1 MNGNIVDTR
10 SGFLVAWT
18 TQERANGT
26 HAHARLHRDEGG
38 VPGREIAQVSV
49 GPCATADDA
58 RLLVL
63 GECRWRIDNGLARER
78 P

>member
-1 MNGNIVDTR
+1 MNETIVDTR

-18 TQERANGT
+18 PEQRADGM
-26 HAHARLHRDEGG
+26 HAHARVHRDEGR
-38 VPGREIAQVSV
+38 VPGLQVAEVHV
-49 GPCATADDA
+49 GPCRSADDA